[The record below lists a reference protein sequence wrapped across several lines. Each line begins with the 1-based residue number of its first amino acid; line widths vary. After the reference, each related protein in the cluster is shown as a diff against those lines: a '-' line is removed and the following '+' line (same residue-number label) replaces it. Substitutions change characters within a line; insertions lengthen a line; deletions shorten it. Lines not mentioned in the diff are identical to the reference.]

1 MTPDAT
7 ATLHGL
13 PFFEEFRARHMD
25 KLLSL
30 GSEVRFA
37 KDEVIFHED
46 DEAKLFYVILS
57 GRVALDAVVA
67 SRDVRIQVLY
77 AGDDLGWSAVLSQ
90 TRQFEA
96 RALEPVRA
104 LAFEVANLRRAC
116 EANPY
121 FGCAFFERMFRRV
134 ADRLQSTREQLAAAL
149 AESHR

>member
-7 ATLHGL
+7 TNLHGL

-25 KLLSL
+25 KLLTL
-30 GSEVRFA
+30 GTEVHFA
-37 KDEVIFHED
+37 KDEVIFREN
-46 DEAKLFYVILS
+46 DEARLFYVILS

-67 SRDVRIQVLY
+67 GRNVRIQVLY
-77 AGDDLGWSAVLSQ
+77 AGEDLGWSAVLSQ
-90 TRQFEA
+90 TRQFQA

-104 LAFEVANLRRAC
+104 MAFEIATLRRAC

-121 FGCAFFERMFRRV
+121 FGCAFFERMFTLV

-149 AESHR
+149 AESQR

>member
-7 ATLHGL
+7 TNLHGL

-25 KLLSL
+25 KLLTL
-30 GSEVRFA
+30 GTEVQFA
-37 KDEVIFHED
+37 KDEVIFREN
-46 DEAKLFYVILS
+46 DEARLFYVILS

-67 SRDVRIQVLY
+67 GRNVRIQVLY
-77 AGDDLGWSAVLSQ
+77 AGEDLGWSAVLSQ
-90 TRQFEA
+90 TRQFQA

-104 LAFEVANLRRAC
+104 MAFEIATLRRAC

-121 FGCAFFERMFRRV
+121 FGCAFFERMFTLV

-149 AESHR
+149 AESQR